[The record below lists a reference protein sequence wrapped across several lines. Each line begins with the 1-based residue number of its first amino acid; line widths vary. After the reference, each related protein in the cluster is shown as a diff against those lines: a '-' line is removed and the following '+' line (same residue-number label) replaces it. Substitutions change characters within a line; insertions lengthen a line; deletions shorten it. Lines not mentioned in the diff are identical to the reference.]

1 MQGKLY
7 LIPTPISDEAV
18 ISTETADIRSVVA
31 KIRYFAVEN
40 IRTARRFIRSI
51 DKSINIDELIFFDIG
66 KNVADNVKE
75 IITEQIK
82 SGNDVGLMSEAG
94 VPCIAD
100 PGSEIVLA
108 AHMANIEVIPLVGVS
123 SIFLALMGSGLNG
136 QKFMFNGYLPINK
149 HERQKTIKNLEK
161 ASGLNRQT
169 QIFIETPYRNSALFQ
184 DLIRVC
190 MPNTLLTI
198 AIDLT
203 SKSQILKTRTILNW
217 QNEGC
222 EFQKQPAIFA
232 LQAQ

>member
-184 DLIRVC
+184 DLIKVC

>member
-31 KIRYFAVEN
+31 EIRYFAVEN

-184 DLIRVC
+184 DLIKVC